1 MSHTLHSIAI
11 VLVLL
16 LSAYSLLKFAFF
28 FLLPY
33 EMRRAAVD
41 KAYAGRAYATAKSDM
56 VLFII
61 AVGVAAFL
69 LAQGS
74 EPIAFLGGLF
84 VGATLIQMFF
94 HAYHED
100 PPVERQAPAPKSPL
114 KRMSYA
120 IQDRPSRAGLLMAF
134 YAAIVLGAVAIYFVS

>member
-94 HAYHED
+94 HAY